1 MNVYCVK
8 CGGEMEIMR
17 DLGSELR
24 VYPCGCGGNS
34 KTKRQPTQ
42 RALDGSCQ
50 CRKYMDGKTYVIEVT
65 EGCPIHTPR
74 Q

>member
-24 VYPCGCGGNS
+24 VYPCGCGGNGRRNAAQHS
-34 KTKRQPTQ
+34 VQ
-42 RALDGSCQ
+42 RMGLDV
-50 CRKYMDGKTYVIEVT
+50 YMDKELAEELVKRGYEGKL
-65 EGCPIHTPR
+65 TPR
-74 Q
+74 R

>member
-24 VYPCGCGGNS
+24 VFPCGCGGNGRRNAS
-34 KTKRQPTQ
+34 QQSVQADETICTCTHDAYESIVNRGHCD
-42 RALDGSCQ
+42 RC
-50 CRKYMDGKTYVIEVT
+50 GK
-65 EGCPIHTPR
+65 PFRH
-74 Q
+74 